1 MSHALAWAAGGTG
14 FTFLMTTLGAAM
26 VFFFRK
32 AVSANIQRIFLGF
45 AAGVMIAASVWSLL
59 IPAMEEAQAAGVAGW
74 LPAGGGFVLG
84 VAFLMLLDSLLPHL
98 HPGAKQAEGLD
109 SNWHRS
115 TMLMLAVTLH
125 NIPEGMAVGLA
136 FALAAQHNDS
146 SAYAAAMAL
155 AIGMG
160 IQNFPEGAAI
170 SLPLRQEGMS
180 RGKSFVY
187 GMLSG
192 IVEPIFGVLVVLAA
206 GGIQPLMPW
215 LLSFAAGAMMY
226 VVVEELI
233 PEAHLGEHSNVGTL
247 GVMGGFLLM
256 MVLDVALGIVPYQAN
271 KKPKQQAETS
281 TCRFGFFY
289 FSFGA

>member
-1 MSHALAWAAGGTG
+1 MSHALAWAVGGTG
-14 FTFLMTTLGAAM
+14 FTFLMTSLGAAM
-26 VFFFRK
+26 VFFFKK

-45 AAGVMIAASVWSLL
+45 AAGVMI
-59 IPAMEEAQAAGVAGW
+59 
-74 LPAGGGFVLG
+74 

-109 SNWHRS
+109 SKWQRS

-155 AIGMG
+155 AVGMG

-180 RGKSFVY
+180 RGKSFIY

-192 IVEPIFGVLVVLAA
+192 IVRCGGGADPGGASGRTFQRRHSRRNGWIFADDGA
-206 GGIQPLMPW
+206 GCGAGI
-215 LLSFAAGAMMY
+215 SA
-226 VVVEELI
+226 V
-233 PEAHLGEHSNVGTL
+233 S
-247 GVMGGFLLM
+247 GG
-256 MVLDVALGIVPYQAN
+256 
-271 KKPKQQAETS
+271 
-281 TCRFGFFY
+281 
-289 FSFGA
+289 